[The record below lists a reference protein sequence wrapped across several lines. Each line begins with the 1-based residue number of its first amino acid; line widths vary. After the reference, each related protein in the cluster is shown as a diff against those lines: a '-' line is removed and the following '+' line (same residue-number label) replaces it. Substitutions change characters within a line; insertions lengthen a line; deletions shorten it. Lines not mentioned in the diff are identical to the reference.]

1 LDSISQ
7 AALGAA
13 VGVAVMGRSQPLWR
27 SALAG
32 AIVGTLPDLDVLID
46 KGDPVR
52 NMVLHRA
59 ETHAFFWQAL
69 AAPLIAGVLVAVE
82 RRRDLF
88 LRTLLAVL
96 AILFTHALLDAV
108 TVYGTRLGLPF
119 TDHPFGLGALYI
131 VDPLYTLPLL
141 LGVLLALRGDPRRGW
156 RRNAAG
162 LAFSTLYVGW
172 AIAAQAHVTG
182 VARSSAEAAGLPPE
196 RILVT
201 PAPLNTVLWRIVLVH
216 HDHYQEGYYSLL
228 DRLADPGRP
237 IRFVA
242 FPRGGELET
251 VAAQVPAARLL
262 ADFSHGFYA
271 LSDDNDALRITDLR
285 MGQHPHYVFSFVVA
299 EYSSPVRPIE
309 PRLMRQ
315 RVPLDPGLGWLWRR
329 ILGEDIDP
337 PR

>member
-1 LDSISQ
+1 MDSISQ

-69 AAPLIAGVLVAVE
+69 AAPVIAGVLVAVE

-88 LRTLLAVL
+88 VRTLLAVL
-96 AILFTHALLDAV
+96 AILFSHALLDAV
-108 TVYGTRLGLPF
+108 TVYGTRIGLPF
-119 TDHPFGLGALYI
+119 TDHPFGIGALYI
-131 VDPLYTLPLL
+131 VDPLYTVPLL

-172 AIAAQAHVTG
+172 AIAAQAHVLG
-182 VARSSAEAAGLPPE
+182 VVRASPEAAGLPPE
-196 RILVT
+196 QILVT
-201 PAPLNTVLWRIVLVH
+201 PAPLNTVLWRTVLVH
-216 HDHYQEGYYSLL
+216 EDHYQEGYYSLL
-228 DRLADPGRP
+228 DPLRAPGRP
-237 IRFVA
+237 IRFET
-242 FPRGGELET
+242 FPRGGDLEP

-262 ADFSHGFYA
+262 ADFSHGFYS
-271 LSDDNDALRITDLR
+271 LSAENGALRITDLR
-285 MGQHPHYVFSFVVA
+285 MGQHPNYVFSFVVA

-315 RVPLDPGLGWLWRR
+315 RIPLDPGLGWLWRR
-329 ILGEDIDP
+329 ILGEDLDP